1 LNLNGPTHQLYSVTV
16 SGAQF
21 GVADMSASIRMGTT
35 LCASLKYSSATAIL
49 CQLPM
54 GTGPTATKF
63 AAITVQGIVGTG
75 DPARSFTY
83 DRATITQLNPYNLPS
98 NGLGSLTISGYNF
111 GGDDATPTAVLTDPL
126 APSNQDMCATV
137 SWTSLTLLNCAPPST
152 YGGPPAARLSRHAIL
167 TVSAIV
173 GTQMTSSQPAL
184 AFSFDSAAIT
194 YGALL
199 NSPTSGGA
207 SVTITGLNFGGRD
220 LTGTV
225 VIVTDTCGTT
235 TWTTSTSV
243 SCGTPQSTFPNV
255 FGPGWN
261 GNSFPTG
268 VPTSFVA
275 AVAGTRAQTLTFDAP
290 SVSALAQVNAAPTG
304 SESVTITG
312 LNFFYTQLTATAG
325 LSGTLCTTTSWTT
338 ATLVNCRTGPTASI
352 SNIGTVLSAVVSL
365 ASLVGSGML
374 LMTFDAP
381 VASFVN
387 LRNVPSYW
395 PTTPVLSVLGYNFQ
409 AGDTTAS
416 ILVGS
421 TRCSAPAWISNTLMT
436 CGPGSVRGAGY
447 NRQLSVVVGGI
458 VGTVTNMLNTL
469 TFDSPVL
476 TLFNPSNTATATF
489 TTLTLLGMNFN
500 PGDETLS
507 ITLGPNLCGTVSW
520 STSSL
525 LTCFSAAPSYSVVD
539 VSTAGKAKSTLYASV
554 FTAMSAVGTGYSLFT
569 FDAAVPSLL
578 QPVNAAATGQV
589 TVTVSGGNFAATDL
603 TMTAQI
609 HEDVCSTSA
618 WTSSSSA
625 RCYVPPASG
634 PARRVIVT
642 VGNVAG
648 TTPLLTFSFDGT
660 VACAAVRL
668 GTCSTRIAARCA
680 QLLP

>member
-1 LNLNGPTHQLYSVTV
+1 
-16 SGAQF
+16 
-21 GVADMSASIRMGTT
+21 
-35 LCASLKYSSATAIL
+35 
-49 CQLPM
+49 
-54 GTGPTATKF
+54 
-63 AAITVQGIVGTG
+63 
-75 DPARSFTY
+75 
-83 DRATITQLNPYNLPS
+83 
-98 NGLGSLTISGYNF
+98 
-111 GGDDATPTAVLTDPL
+111 
-126 APSNQDMCATV
+126 
-137 SWTSLTLLNCAPPST
+137 
-152 YGGPPAARLSRHAIL
+152 
-167 TVSAIV
+167 
-173 GTQMTSSQPAL
+173 
-184 AFSFDSAAIT
+184 
-194 YGALL
+194 
-199 NSPTSGGA
+199 
-207 SVTITGLNFGGRD
+207 
-220 LTGTV
+220 
-225 VIVTDTCGTT
+225 
-235 TWTTSTSV
+235 
-243 SCGTPQSTFPNV
+243 
-255 FGPGWN
+255 
-261 GNSFPTG
+261 
-268 VPTSFVA
+268 
-275 AVAGTRAQTLTFDAP
+275 
-290 SVSALAQVNAAPTG
+290 
-304 SESVTITG
+304 
-312 LNFFYTQLTATAG
+312 
-325 LSGTLCTTTSWTT
+325 
-338 ATLVNCRTGPTASI
+338 
-352 SNIGTVLSAVVSL
+352 
-365 ASLVGSGML
+365 
-374 LMTFDAP
+374 
-381 VASFVN
+381 
-387 LRNVPSYW
+387 
-395 PTTPVLSVLGYNFQ
+395 
-409 AGDTTAS
+409 
-416 ILVGS
+416 
-421 TRCSAPAWISNTLMT
+421 
-436 CGPGSVRGAGY
+436 VRGAGY

-554 FTAMSAVGTGYSLFT
+554 FTAMSVVGTGYSLFT